1 MNAIHEK
8 AEQYWA
14 AKEQEKQRQE
24 KARNAAILRAMNAEC
39 EKYHTTLI
47 RLSAARATLIAAIA
61 FNAYVAAKGWGL
73 L

>member
-24 KARNAAILRAMNAEC
+24 KARNAAILRAMNAES
-39 EKYHTTLI
+39 EKYQTTLI
-47 RLSAARATLIAAIA
+47 KLTAARMTLIAAIA
-61 FNAYVAAKGWGL
+61 FNVYAAANGWGL